1 MVANAS
7 GRPPDEMI
15 KESASMSTTMTQP
28 TQERI
33 LKTAIPGPKSLAL
46 HKRRQNVF
54 SSSFGVTVPVY
65 IEDAGS
71 GILRDVDG
79 NQLIDLASGIAVTSV
94 GASHPAVVS
103 AIQSQAERFTH
114 TGFLVTQYELALDVA
129 ERLNKLTPG
138 DFEKRTG
145 LYSTGAEAIE
155 NVVKIAR
162 TYTGRDA
169 IVVLDHAYH
178 GRTLLTMTM
187 TSKNLPYKDG
197 FGPFAPEVYRVPSP
211 YPYRWTGKG
220 EDIAQEAFDQ
230 LADQINTQI
239 GAHNVAAI
247 IVEPI
252 QGEGGFI
259 VPPTGY
265 LSKIAQFAKDN
276 GIVFVADEIQAGLAR
291 TGKMF
296 AVDHEGVVPDL
307 ITTAKALAGGMP
319 LSAVTGRAEVMNAVP
334 AGGLGGTY
342 SGNPIACAA
351 AVAALDAIVEEDF
364 PGKARRIEEVA
375 RPKLEAMM
383 NSGNR
388 IGEVRG
394 RGAMLAIEFV
404 KPGTKTPDP
413 DSAKAV
419 AAHAIERGVLT
430 LTAGTYGNV
439 IRLLPPLVIGDDL
452 LTEALDVIA
461 EGVESLS

>member
-1 MVANAS
+1 
-7 GRPPDEMI
+7 
-15 KESASMSTTMTQP
+15 MTQP
-28 TQERI
+28 IQKRFLRTE
-33 LKTAIPGPKSLAL
+33 IPGPESLKL
-46 HKRRQNVF
+46 HQRRQGAF
-54 SSSFGVTVPVY
+54 SDSFGVTVPAYVQQ
-65 IEDAGS
+65 ATG
-71 GILRDVDG
+71 GIIVDVDG

-94 GASHPAVVS
+94 GASHPKVVE
-103 AIQSQAERFTH
+103 AIQEQAAQFTH
-114 TGFLVTQYELALDVA
+114 TGFLVTQYEAALEVA

-145 LYSTGAEAIE
+145 LFSTGAEAVE
-155 NVVKIAR
+155 NAVKIAR

-169 IVVLDHAYH
+169 IVVLGHAYH

-187 TSKNLPYKDG
+187 TSKNLPYKEG

-211 YPYRWTGKG
+211 YPYRWTGRG

-230 LADQINTQI
+230 LADQIATQI

-259 VPPTGY
+259 VPPQGY
-265 LSKIAQFAKDN
+265 LAKIAEYAKDN
-276 GIVFVADEIQAGLAR
+276 GIVFVADEIQAGLGR

-319 LSAVTGRAEVMNAVP
+319 LSAVTGRAEIMNAVP

-342 SGNPIACAA
+342 SGNPVACAA
-351 AVAALDAIVEEDF
+351 AVAALDAIVDEDL

-375 RPKLEAMM
+375 RPRLEAMM
-383 NSGNR
+383 VSSGK

-404 KPGTKTPDP
+404 QKGTKDPDP
-413 DSAKAV
+413 AAAKAV
-419 AAHAIERGVLT
+419 AAYAIERGVLT

-439 IRLLPPLVIGDDL
+439 IRLLPPLVIGEEL
-452 LTEALDVIA
+452 LIDALDVIA
-461 EGVESLS
+461 AGVEALS